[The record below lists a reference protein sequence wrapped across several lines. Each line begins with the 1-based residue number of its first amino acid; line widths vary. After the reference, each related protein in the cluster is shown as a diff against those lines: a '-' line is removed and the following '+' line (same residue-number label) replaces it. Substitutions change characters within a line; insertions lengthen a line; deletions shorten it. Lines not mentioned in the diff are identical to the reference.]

1 MFDIESNTKYMKKQ
15 AIEFEQVIERGCGLD
30 VHQETVV
37 ATVMGKGIKTE
48 TRTFGTT
55 TGSLKELGEWL
66 EGLKVT
72 DGAMESTGIYW
83 KPVLHVLREYPI
95 NLIVVNARHI
105 KNVPGRKTDKADSQW
120 ICKLLISGLLKGSF
134 IPPEN
139 IQQLR
144 DLHRYKKKLIGTIAS
159 EKNRI
164 IRVLEDANVKLSSV
178 VSDTSGVTATYLIN
192 GLIAGRTDFEAL
204 VAECYHGKLKS
215 SPQQIVEAING
226 RLTPHHAFILRSMQ
240 KHIKS
245 VEEQIAEIDVEIEK
259 RIKDFEEEIEL
270 LQTIP
275 GVGKEGA
282 IGIVAE
288 IGVDMSVFPNEH
300 HLASHAGMCPGN
312 NESAGKK
319 KSSRTRHGNKHLKA
333 TLTEVAWGATRTKKS
348 CYRAKYESLVP
359 RRGKKR
365 ALIAVGHKILCA
377 SYHIIKNKEPFKE
390 LGYEYLAERKK
401 KNRLEYLKRELQE
414 QGYKVEK
421 VEKAA

>member
-1 MFDIESNTKYMKKQ
+1 MKKR

-30 VHQETVV
+30 VHRDAVV

-55 TGSLKELGEWL
+55 TCSLKELGEWL
-66 EGLKVT
+66 EELKVT

-83 KPVLHVLREYPI
+83 KPVLHILRDYPI
-95 NLIVVNARHI
+95 NLLVVNARHI

-164 IRVLEDANVKLSSV
+164 IRVLEDSNVKLSSV
-178 VSDTSGVTATYLIN
+178 ISDTSGVTATYLIN
-192 GLIAGRTDFEAL
+192 GLLEGRTDLESL
-204 VAECYHGKLKS
+204 VAECYHGKIKS

-245 VEEQIAEIDVEIEK
+245 VGEQIAEIDVEIGK
-259 RIKDFEEEIEL
+259 YIKDFEEDIEL
-270 LQTIP
+270 LETIP

-288 IGVDMSVFPNEH
+288 IGVDMDVFPNEH
-300 HLASHAGMCPGN
+300 HLASHSGMCPGN

-319 KSSRTRHGNKHLKA
+319 KVQEHGKGTN
-333 TLTEVAWGATRTKKS
+333 
-348 CYRAKYESLVP
+348 
-359 RRGKKR
+359 
-365 ALIAVGHKILCA
+365 I
-377 SYHIIKNKEPFKE
+377 
-390 LGYEYLAERKK
+390 
-401 KNRLEYLKRELQE
+401 
-414 QGYKVEK
+414 
-421 VEKAA
+421 